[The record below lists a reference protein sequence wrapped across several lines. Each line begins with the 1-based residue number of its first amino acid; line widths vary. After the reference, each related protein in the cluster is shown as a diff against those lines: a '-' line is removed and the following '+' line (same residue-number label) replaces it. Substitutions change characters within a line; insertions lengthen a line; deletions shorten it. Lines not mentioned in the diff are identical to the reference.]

1 MCRTAEKKQD
11 LDYYDISVFVL
22 FEIALWVS
30 VVSDS
35 LYHHISVVI
44 LTIVEQSLVLYP
56 KSLILKDLAAS
67 MEYHFHC
74 TPCQSSLLLLNL
86 AKTSHWLMK
95 PRKFVTPSN
104 SKWMKPRDIHGLL
117 GSSFFR
123 VRALDTPLLPSS
135 CLRYCSYYTLQ
146 VLRTEYRSYISN
158 ITVWQY
164 ISRWVSR
171 RNRSIHWEQE
181 TRWVVSWRGW
191 VGLSVKWPPAE
202 GKKPRRRS
210 PECHKS
216 ILNFCEFFFSPFN
229 SGDPL
234 TPMTKAAS

>member
-117 GSSFFR
+117 GSSFFSCAR
-123 VRALDTPLLPSS
+123 TWHSIIAIKLSPLLLVLYPPSTPYGVQIVHQQY
-135 CLRYCSYYTLQ
+135 YCVT
-146 VLRTEYRSYISN
+146 IHF
-158 ITVWQY
+158 TV
-164 ISRWVSR
+164 S
-171 RNRSIHWEQE
+171 
-181 TRWVVSWRGW
+181 
-191 VGLSVKWPPAE
+191 
-202 GKKPRRRS
+202 
-210 PECHKS
+210 
-216 ILNFCEFFFSPFN
+216 
-229 SGDPL
+229 
-234 TPMTKAAS
+234 